1 VGIDL
6 LWELSMS
13 GRRENYRDE
22 RSRLLDNLDDAIA
35 WGLRD
40 AELDITEQINNLD
53 EQYYQD
59 KYSGQD

>member
-1 VGIDL
+1 
-6 LWELSMS
+6 MS
-13 GRRENYRDE
+13 VQCESYREE
-22 RSRLLDNLDDAIA
+22 RARLLDDLDDAIA

-59 KYSGQD
+59 KYSEQD